1 MTGCITASRIHIM
14 KNLQELVALL
24 ESRGDAPA
32 LSWKERKEV
41 KTESYRELF
50 CRIND
55 FSRGFLELG
64 LEPGDAV
71 ALFSHNIAD
80 WICLSL
86 GLNNAALIDVPRGE
100 NTTEDEITYLLE
112 HSQAKA
118 AIVQNATF
126 LDMVNKQKHE
136 NLKMVFSIEEIQG
149 VDNIR
154 LIREKG
160 QNSVKVLPSVDENTT
175 ASLIY
180 TSGTTA
186 LPKGVELTH
195 GNFCSN
201 IRALMDILPFKSDD
215 KVLSILPAWHVLERM
230 AKYISLSVGA
240 ETFYSSFRTLR
251 KDLVKQ
257 QPTIMASVPRIWE
270 TVYEGIMKK
279 IRERN
284 RLQRTIISL
293 SLKAAADY
301 SKHKF
306 VLNPLRI
313 LEYPLYRFADSVV
326 FQKLRDR
333 LGGRLRFAISGGSS
347 LPRHIDDFFAAA
359 GVDIL
364 EGYGLTE
371 TSPVIAIRVPG
382 DSSSHTVG
390 PVLDGIEA
398 RIVDQETGNLLPPF
412 KKGVLHVRGANVMK
426 GYYRNFSETSKVL
439 HHDGW
444 FNTGDIGYLT
454 HDGHLVITGREKDI
468 LVLSNG
474 ENINPVPLEDA
485 MKESEYITEA
495 ICVGQEWK
503 HLGVLIVPDF
513 DSLKDFCEKKGILFK
528 EDSLDD
534 VFGSPPVR
542 ELYTREI
549 DRLVNTQSWVK
560 PFEKINSFRMAY
572 QPFEVGQ
579 ELTPTL
585 KPKRAVIQK
594 LYKNI
599 IESLWLSI
607 HQKKKR

>member
-1 MTGCITASRIHIM
+1 
-14 KNLQELVALL
+14 
-24 ESRGDAPA
+24 
-32 LSWKERKEV
+32 
-41 KTESYRELF
+41 
-50 CRIND
+50 
-55 FSRGFLELG
+55 
-64 LEPGDAV
+64 
-71 ALFSHNIAD
+71 
-80 WICLSL
+80 
-86 GLNNAALIDVPRGE
+86 
-100 NTTEDEITYLLE
+100 
-112 HSQAKA
+112 
-118 AIVQNATF
+118 
-126 LDMVNKQKHE
+126 VN
-136 NLKMVFSIEEIQG
+136 
-149 VDNIR
+149 
-154 LIREKG
+154 
-160 QNSVKVLPSVDENTT
+160 ENTT

-201 IRALMDILPFKSDD
+201 IRALVDILPFKSDD

-230 AKYISLSVGA
+230 AKYIGLSVGA

-251 KDLVKQ
+251 KDLVEQ

-270 TVYEGIMKK
+270 TIYEGIMKK
-279 IRERN
+279 VRERN
-284 RLQRTIISL
+284 RLQRTIVTL

-306 VLNPLRI
+306 VLNPLKI
-313 LEYPLYRFADSVV
+313 LEYPLYRFADSAV
-326 FQKLRDR
+326 FKKLRDR

-359 GVDIL
+359 GVNIL

-382 DSSSHTVG
+382 GSSSHTVG
-390 PVLDGIEA
+390 PVLEAVEA
-398 RIVDQETGNLLPPF
+398 RIVDQESGKLLGPF
-412 KKGVLHVRGANVMK
+412 EKGVLHVRGPNVMK

-454 HDGHLVITGREKDI
+454 RDGHLVITGREKDI
-468 LVLSNG
+468 IVLSNG

-485 MKESEYITEA
+485 LKESEYITEA
-495 ICVGQEWK
+495 ICIGQEWK
-503 HLGVLIVPDF
+503 HLGALIVPDF
-513 DSLKDFCEKKGILFK
+513 DSLKEFCGKKGILFK
-528 EDSLDD
+528 EDRMDD
-534 VFGSPPVR
+534 VFGAPPVR
-542 ELYTREI
+542 ELFTREI
-549 DRLVNTQSWVK
+549 DRLVNSQSWVK

-572 QPFEVGQ
+572 QPFVVGQ

-585 KPKRAVIQK
+585 KPKRGVIEK
-594 LYKNI
+594 LYKSI

>member
-1 MTGCITASRIHIM
+1 M